1 MIVALIIL
9 NSDIRKANMKKL
21 LGVVLIS
28 LFSIG
33 TAVAHS
39 GGTDSYGCHNDH
51 KKGGY
56 HCH

>member
-1 MIVALIIL
+1 MKRYIAAL
-9 NSDIRKANMKKL
+9 
-21 LGVVLIS
+21 LIS

-39 GGTDSYGCHNDH
+39 GGTNSQGCHNDH
-51 KKGGY
+51 KNGTY